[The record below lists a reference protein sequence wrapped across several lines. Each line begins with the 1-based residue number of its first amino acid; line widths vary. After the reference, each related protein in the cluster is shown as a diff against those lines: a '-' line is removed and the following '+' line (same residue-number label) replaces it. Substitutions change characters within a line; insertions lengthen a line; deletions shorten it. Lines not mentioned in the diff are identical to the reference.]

1 MVNTV
6 KLNIYEILEKASA
19 ASGKAQ
25 KIKILRENETWALK
39 DVLRATYDDSIE
51 FLLPT
56 GAAPPYEPAPEESHP
71 SNLLTQNKKFQYF
84 VNTAT
89 ARRLDKIKRE
99 KIFINLLES
108 IHPKDAEVMLLV
120 INKKTLGKGIT
131 KKLVQEAFPGLIK
144 S

>member
-6 KLNIYEILEKASA
+6 KLNIYEILEKVSA

-39 DVLRATYDDSIE
+39 DVLRATYDDSVE

-56 GAAPPYEPAPEESHP
+56 GAVPPYEPAPEESHP

>member
-1 MVNTV
+1 MVNMV
-6 KLNIYEILEKASA
+6 KLNIFEVLEKVS
-19 ASGKAQ
+19 KATTKNQ
-25 KIKILRENETWALK
+25 KIKILQENETWALK

-56 GAAPPYEPAPEESHP
+56 GSPPPYEPASEDSVPT
-71 SNLLTQNKKFQYF
+71 NLLSQNKKFQYF

-108 IHPKDAEVMLLV
+108 IHPKDAEIMLLV
-120 INKKTLGKGIT
+120 INKKSLGKGIT
-131 KKLVQEAFPGLIK
+131 KKLIEEAFPGLIK
-144 S
+144 K